1 MIDVVDGLRNLLEP
15 TPATTG
21 VTLHNNAAA
30 PLQSEM
36 DFSAGS
42 KHLWVYMVE
51 DTHELAGVGTPP
63 EEREVFEVH
72 AMFVIDDTG
81 EREQGARLRTISIE
95 LDTKT
100 HAYTAIIAANRSKY
114 LAGTPAPWANLATS
128 VSSLEDYRGLDARG
142 FVLRITGY
150 RLRKY
155 T

>member
-1 MIDVVDGLRNLLEP
+1 MIDIVDGLRNLLEP
-15 TPATTG
+15 TPGTTG
-21 VTLHNNAAA
+21 VILHDNASA
-30 PLQSEM
+30 PLNAELDISNG
-36 DFSAGS
+36 A
-42 KHLWVYMVE
+42 KHLWVYLVD
-51 DTHELAGVGTPP
+51 DTHELSGVGTPP
-63 EEREVFEVH
+63 EEREVFEVN
-72 AMFVIDDTG
+72 ALFVIDDTG

-114 LAGTPAPWANLATS
+114 LTGTPAPWAHLATS

>member
-1 MIDVVDGLRNLLEP
+1 MLDVVDGLRNLLEP

-63 EEREVFEVH
+63 EEREVFEIH

-81 EREQGARLRTISIE
+81 ERESGERLRTISVE

-100 HAYTAIIAANRSKY
+100 HAYTAVIAANRSRRV
-114 LAGTPAPWANLATS
+114 ANVTVWDHVASS

-150 RLRKY
+150 RLRRY

>member
-1 MIDVVDGLRNLLEP
+1 MIDVVDALRNLLEP
-15 TPATTG
+15 TPTTTG
-21 VTLHNNAAA
+21 VTLHNSAAA
-30 PLQSEM
+30 PLQSEV

-81 EREQGARLRTISIE
+81 ERESGERKRAISVE

-100 HAYTAIIAANRSKY
+100 HAYTAVIAANRSRRV
-114 LAGTPAPWANLATS
+114 ANVTVWDHVASS

>member
-1 MIDVVDGLRNLLEP
+1 MLDVVDGLRNLLEP
-15 TPATTG
+15 TPGTTG
-21 VTLHNNAAA
+21 VTLHDNAAA
-30 PLQSEM
+30 PLQAELDISN
-36 DFSAGS
+36 GS
-42 KHLWVYMVE
+42 KHLWVYLVE
-51 DTHELAGVGTPP
+51 DTHELSGVGTPP
-63 EEREVFEVH
+63 EEREVFAID

-81 EREQGARLRTISIE
+81 EREQGVRLRTISIE

-114 LAGTPAPWANLATS
+114 LTGAPAPWANLATS

>member
-1 MIDVVDGLRNLLEP
+1 MLDVVDALRNLLEP
-15 TPATTG
+15 TPAVSG

-30 PLQSEM
+30 PLNAELDISN
-36 DFSAGS
+36 GS

-51 DTHELAGVGTPP
+51 DTHELSGVGTPP

-81 EREQGARLRTISIE
+81 ERESGARSRTISVE

-100 HAYTAIIAANRSKY
+100 HAYAAIIAANRSRRITNVTVWDHV
-114 LAGTPAPWANLATS
+114 ASS